1 MRQKGASLMKKNV
14 MLWIGGSM
22 LILLFATALL
32 GPYLPFIDADLKA
45 ERFRMENGH
54 LIQAPYDFSPK
65 NPLGSSKFGVDNL
78 SRIVVGARETLLI
91 VFAVSL
97 LRYVIGIPLGLLAER
112 KKGFARALLGWL
124 NGVFTSVPTLL
135 MTVLLAAVPFFLFSS
150 GRLYWM
156 IAIMALVEVGR
167 VGYIVQQQAASITRE
182 SYTEAGRALGLRPI
196 RLLKAYYIPALLPE
210 MIVNF
215 CLDLGKVLVLIGQ
228 LGVLTVYLNPGSAE
242 AGLNNEFEFVN
253 TANDWGSMISDHIP
267 DMNTGHFGSIL
278 VPIIAIVYAVFA
290 FSLFGEG
297 LRRLQKD
304 QS

>member
-1 MRQKGASLMKKNV
+1 MKKNV
-14 MLWIGGSM
+14 MLWIGGLM
-22 LILLFATALL
+22 LVLLFGIALL
-32 GPYLPFIDADLKA
+32 GPYLPFIDTDLKA

-54 LIQAPYDFSPK
+54 LIQAPYDFSAK

-78 SRIVVGARETLLI
+78 SRIVVGARQTLLI

-112 KKGFARALLGWL
+112 KKGAARALLSWL
-124 NGVFTSVPTLL
+124 NGVFSSVPTLL

-156 IAIMALVEVGR
+156 IAIMALVESGR
-167 VGYIVQQQAASITRE
+167 VGYIVQQQAAAITRE

-215 CLDLGKVLVLIGQ
+215 CLDLGKVLILIGQ

-242 AGLNNEFEFVN
+242 AGMNNEFEFVN

-267 DMNTGHFGSIL
+267 DMNTGHFGSIMIP
-278 VPIIAIVYAVFA
+278 VFAIVYSVLA
-290 FSLFGEG
+290 FSMFGEG
-297 LRRLQKD
+297 LRRKFN
-304 QS
+304 STKRAGV